1 MIYLKGEGYA
11 KGSAF
16 GNPTIIGAG
25 TYEVEEALRSI
36 KTLLEVG
43 RDNKEAIVEL
53 HISFDKDRLKS
64 CRGSEARNYK

>member
-25 TYEVEEALRSI
+25 TYEIEEAVENI
-36 KTLLEVG
+36 KRLLEIG
-43 RDNKEAIVEL
+43 RDNKQAIVEL
-53 HISFDKDRLKS
+53 HISFDKDRLKTCNGAETRS
-64 CRGSEARNYK
+64 YV

>member
-64 CRGSEARNYK
+64 FRGSEARNYK

>member
-1 MIYLKGEGYA
+1 MIYLEGEGYA

-64 CRGSEARNYK
+64 CRGSEVRNYK

>member
-25 TYEVEEALRSI
+25 TDEVEQALKHI

-43 RDNKEAIVEL
+43 RENKEAIVEF

>member
-25 TYEVEEALRSI
+25 TCEVEEAVRNI
-36 KTLLEVG
+36 KRLLEIG
-43 RDNKEAIVEL
+43 RENKEAIVEL

-64 CRGSEARNYK
+64 CRGSEVRNYK